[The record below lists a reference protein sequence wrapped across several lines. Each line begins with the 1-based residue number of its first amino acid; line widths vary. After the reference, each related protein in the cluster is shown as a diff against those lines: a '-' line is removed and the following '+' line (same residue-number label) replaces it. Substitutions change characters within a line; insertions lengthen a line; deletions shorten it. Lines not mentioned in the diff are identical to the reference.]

1 MDWPANIVA
10 PWPVIA
16 PLLMV
21 MPRIVAAVTVAP
33 LFPASLFPAL
43 VRNTISVSLSL
54 VLYPHIAAHMPS
66 QALGSLA
73 WFVLVGKELLIG
85 ALLGTA
91 IGVLI
96 WVFESVG
103 AIIDT
108 QIGMSNALLFDPF
121 GGHQG
126 GPSAAFMARF
136 AVTLF
141 VIAGG
146 LYVLVE
152 LLFESFLLWPV
163 SSFYPVFGPRFAQFG
178 LESAASI
185 SQMTVRL
192 AAPVVLLLVLVDL
205 SFGLVNR
212 VVPQLN
218 VFFFTMPLK
227 GVLAAVMIAL
237 YLSYAADV
245 AMAHIGSLR
254 VLLERLGPVL
264 GAN

>member
-1 MDWPANIVA
+1 MDTLPVVVA
-10 PWPVIA
+10 PWPVIS
-16 PLLMV
+16 PLLAV

-33 LFPASLFPAL
+33 LFPPSLFPRL
-43 VRNTISVSLSL
+43 VRNTIAISLSL
-54 VLYPHIAAHMPS
+54 VLYPHIADSMPS
-66 QALGSLA
+66 QTLGSLA
-73 WFVLVGKELLIG
+73 WLALVGKEIFIGSLIG
-85 ALLGTA
+85 MA
-91 IGVLI
+91 IGTLV

-108 QIGMSNALLFDPF
+108 QVGMSNALLFDPF

-141 VIAGG
+141 VVAGG
-146 LYVLVE
+146 LYVLAE

-163 SSFYPVFGPRFAQFG
+163 SSFYPTPGPRLAQFA

-192 AAPVVLLLVLVDL
+192 AAPVILLLVLVDL
-205 SFGLVNR
+205 AFGLVNR

-227 GVLAAVMIAL
+227 GALAAVMIAL
-237 YLSYAADV
+237 YLSYVTDV
-245 AMAHIGSLR
+245 ALTYIDGLQT
-254 VLLERLGPVL
+254 LLERLRLVL
-264 GAN
+264 AVN